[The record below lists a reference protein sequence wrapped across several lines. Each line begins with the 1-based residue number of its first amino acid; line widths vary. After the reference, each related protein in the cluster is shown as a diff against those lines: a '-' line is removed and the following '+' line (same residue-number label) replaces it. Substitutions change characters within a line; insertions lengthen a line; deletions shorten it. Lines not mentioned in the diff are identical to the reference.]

1 MNIIDLFSMTMIA
14 AGVFFFFTGT
24 LGMVRFPDIFSRL
37 HALTKADNLGL
48 GLIAIGLLPQMESWV
63 GAAQLLLIWVIAIK
77 AGAVSSYLIAN
88 YALTTASEPDH
99 NAPDHSAP
107 NHKERTAAER
117 LNHGP

>member
-1 MNIIDLFSMTMIA
+1 MNILDLFSMTLIA

-48 GLIAIGLLPQMESWV
+48 GLIAVGLLPQMESWF
-63 GAAQLLLIWVIAIK
+63 GAVQLLLIWVIAIK

-88 YALTTASEPDH
+88 YALISAKESDPVAHDKKVSATAEH
-99 NAPDHSAP
+99 IN
-107 NHKERTAAER
+107 N
-117 LNHGP
+117 GP